1 MIRIGENL
9 IRTGGPQTPNRIVFP
24 NYDVKNR
31 VKLDFPLD
39 AELTALIDDYL
50 FNYRPVLVADAKNP
64 WLFPGAGESHKLLT
78 TLSVQ
83 ITSFIEK
90 SIGLRLTVHQFRHL
104 SAAIILKHQPGNYEL
119 VRLLLGHRTVQVTIR
134 NYIGLES
141 THAGEVYG
149 DLVRSLR
156 MRRSEQ
162 GDDD

>member
-1 MIRIGENL
+1 M
-9 IRTGGPQTPNRIVFP
+9 FP

-50 FNYRPVLVADAKNP
+50 FNYRPALVADAKNP

-78 TLSVQ
+78 TLSDQ

-104 SAAIILKHQPGNYEL
+104 SAAIILKHQPGNYET
-119 VRLLLGHRTVQVTIR
+119 RPPFARPSHGAGHDPQLHWSRIHPCR
-134 NYIGLES
+134 
-141 THAGEVYG
+141 
-149 DLVRSLR
+149 
-156 MRRSEQ
+156 
-162 GDDD
+162 